1 MGQTDSLEV
10 LSAVRV
16 MSIGWVVLGHTCI
29 NHMVTEVNSNYDT
42 IMEDLSYVVIYGSF
56 YAADAFFW
64 LSGFLMTHL
73 FITDVNKAQD
83 FPPKKLGMFYLHKY
97 LIVTPMFMFCLLFF
111 WSLEVHLGSGPMWFN
126 MDSLIG
132 DCEENWYASM
142 IFLNNFIPGWKT
154 STCLGSGWYL
164 ACDMQ
169 FFVMSPLITLLY
181 IKVKKEAAWVLLL
194 VLCCVNVISA
204 GVIAS
209 DYDLNPVVLASTN
222 GKAYFDYYSSK
233 PYNRVGPYVLGM
245 ACAYIIYS
253 YRKHQDTSEVYDRFA
268 LFIAKLHEV
277 WYIRVISFAVGLS
290 LITILIF
297 SQLSTIK
304 YPGDYSE
311 YNSWSNAQN
320 YVFIAF
326 ERPVYGLG
334 LSMMIL
340 PMLLGHFR
348 PLIRALSIYPWSVLA
363 RFSFAVFLIHTAIVQ
378 VIMKSQKT
386 VMMADEYSNTRY
398 TMYLLIVCMAFALP
412 IVLLIEMPAVN
423 LEKLIFSGAVFHKES
438 KDIEEPLIKKSQLMH
453 EMELKER
460 SS

>member
-1 MGQTDSLEV
+1 M
-10 LSAVRV
+10 
-16 MSIGWVVLGHTCI
+16 
-29 NHMVTEVNSNYDT
+29 
-42 IMEDLSYVVIYGSF
+42 
-56 YAADAFFW
+56 
-64 LSGFLMTHL
+64 
-73 FITDVNKAQD
+73 
-83 FPPKKLGMFYLHKY
+83 
-97 LIVTPMFMFCLLFF
+97 
-111 WSLEVHLGSGPMWFN
+111 
-126 MDSLIG
+126 
-132 DCEENWYASM
+132 
-142 IFLNNFIPGWKT
+142 
-154 STCLGSGWYL
+154 
-164 ACDMQ
+164 
-169 FFVMSPLITLLY
+169 
-181 IKVKKEAAWVLLL
+181 
-194 VLCCVNVISA
+194 
-204 GVIAS
+204 
-209 DYDLNPVVLASTN
+209 
-222 GKAYFDYYSSK
+222 
-233 PYNRVGPYVLGM
+233 
-245 ACAYIIYS
+245 
-253 YRKHQDTSEVYDRFA
+253 
-268 LFIAKLHEV
+268 
-277 WYIRVISFAVGLS
+277 ISFAVGLS

-438 KDIEEPLIKKSQLMH
+438 KDIEETLITKSQLMH